1 MSQKLARYTCVL
13 IFLTAGWSCFAASV
27 ASAPTDSAASFDR
40 NQTILAKARRANEEI
55 YTSLHSFICNE
66 EMQRFKALAA
76 LDEGKQ
82 IDAVT
87 ATVSFENG
95 TEQYTEV
102 RQNDKPLPSIAS
114 VGGAWSEGEFG
125 TLLRQ
130 TQALLSTDMP
140 ILEDYSDLAGTP
152 VAIYQIHVTANE
164 SPWDLQ
170 VRSQHVRVPFNTKVW
185 VSEAD
190 GEILKIE
197 RISTS
202 IPSETGI
209 AEIQWNVVLRQV
221 ELNGRTWLLPT
232 TGEYSVSYKD
242 SDHREWNMMQF
253 SNYHR
258 YSSEVAI
265 RF

>member
-1 MSQKLARYTCVL
+1 M
-13 IFLTAGWSCFAASV
+13 
-27 ASAPTDSAASFDR
+27 
-40 NQTILAKARRANEEI
+40 NEEI
-55 YTSLHSFICNE
+55 YTSLHSFVCNE
-66 EMQRFKALAA
+66 EIQRFKAVTA
-76 LDEGKQ
+76 LDKGKR

-95 TEQYTEV
+95 TEHYAEV
-102 RQNDKPLPSIAS
+102 RQNEKPRPSIES

-130 TQALLSTDMP
+130 TQALLSTDLP
-140 ILEDYSDLAGTP
+140 ILEGYSEVDGTT
-152 VAIYQIHVTANE
+152 VAIYQIHVMAYQ

-170 VRSQHVRVPFNTKVW
+170 VRTQHVRVPFNTKVW

-202 IPSETGI
+202 VRADTGI
-209 AEIQWNVVLRQV
+209 SEIQWNVVLKQV

-232 TGEYSVSYKD
+232 SGEYAVSYKD

-258 YSSEVAI
+258 YGSEVAI